1 MTNADDVRAKIPCS
15 LYKIFCITN
24 QIDCSESVEPWYGQ
38 IKQLADG
45 ADKWASGMHKAVI
58 FGMYPELEEASK
70 EFYRKY
76 KDICNEFKNNPHQ
89 DREILSDSLK
99 KCSFKI
105 GEQYGLN
112 KNRYLFNEMSEE
124 QTKRVMQ
131 RKDIEIKNMYNESAE
146 AMIDPLHIVM
156 QGLCEKLTP
165 EDCNGLSSNFHFVE
179 AFFECEK
186 ENNLERMAIGQE
198 NFPESYSI
206 YKQIKKSLEIAGIKD
221 CYQII
226 DYKNY
231 KQFAQ
236 TLGNFKYK
244 GKDYNLLDVVRP
256 ITQKRDVF
264 GNIKEIR
271 SNTFSPSLSLSLS
284 LSRKHVLGD

>member
-1 MTNADDVRAKIPCS
+1 MPCP
-15 LYKIFCITN
+15 LHTIFCIIN
-24 QIDCSESVEPWYGQ
+24 QIQTDCVDPWYGQ
-38 IKQLADG
+38 IKNLADG

-58 FGMYPELEEASK
+58 FGMYPELEDASK
-70 EFYRKY
+70 EWFHKY
-76 KDICNEFKNNPHQ
+76 DDLYNEFKNNPHN
-89 DREILSDSLK
+89 DKDNLTDSLK
-99 KCSFKI
+99 KLSLQI

-112 KNRYLFNEMSEE
+112 ENKYLFNEMTEE

-131 RKDIEIKNMYNESAE
+131 RKDIEIKNMCNESAE

-156 QGLCEKLTP
+156 QGLCEKLTS
-165 EDCNGLSSNFHFVE
+165 EDCNGLSSNFHLVE

-221 CYQII
+221 CYQVI
-226 DYKNY
+226 DNKNY

-236 TLGNFKYK
+236 TLESFKYK

-264 GNIKEIR
+264 GNIEEIR
-271 SNTFSPSLSLSLS
+271 SNTFSPSLS
-284 LSRKHVLGD
+284 RKHVLGD

>member
-1 MTNADDVRAKIPCS
+1 MRKIDDVRAKMPCP
-15 LYKIFCITN
+15 LHTIFCIIN
-24 QIDCSESVEPWYGQ
+24 QIHTDCVEPWYGQ

-58 FGMYPELEEASK
+58 FGMYPELEEPSK

-76 KDICNEFKNNPHQ
+76 KDIYNEFENNPHQ

-131 RKDIEIKNMYNESAE
+131 RKDIEIKKMCKKRAE

-165 EDCNGLSSNFHFVE
+165 EDCNGLSSNFDIVE
-179 AFFECEK
+179 VFFECEK
-186 ENNLERMAIGQE
+186 ENDLKRMAIGKE
-198 NFPESYSI
+198 EFPESYSI

-221 CYQII
+221 CNQVI
-226 DYKNY
+226 DNKNY

-236 TLGNFKYK
+236 TLESFKYK

-264 GNIKEIR
+264 GRITEER
-271 SNTFSPSLSLSLS
+271 VNTFSLSHSNK
-284 LSRKHVLGD
+284 RV

>member
-1 MTNADDVRAKIPCS
+1 MPNVDEIRAKMPCP
-15 LYKIFCITN
+15 LHTMFCIIN
-24 QIDCSESVEPWYGQ
+24 QIQTDCVEPWYGQ

-58 FGMYPELEEASK
+58 FGMYPELEQASK

-76 KDICNEFKNNPHQ
+76 KDIYNEFKNNPHN
-89 DREILSDSLK
+89 DRENLSDSLK
-99 KCSFKI
+99 KLSFQI

-112 KNRYLFNEMSEE
+112 ENRYLFNEMSEE

-131 RKDIEIKNMYNESAE
+131 RKDIEIKNMCNESAE

-165 EDCNGLSSNFHFVE
+165 EDCDELMNDFYIAAA
-179 AFFECEK
+179 AFKCAK
-186 ENNLERMAIGQE
+186 ANDHERME
-198 NFPESYSI
+198 LCKKSFPDAYSI
-206 YKQIKKSLEIAGIKD
+206 YEQVKKSLEVAKIKD

-226 DYKNY
+226 DHKNY

-244 GKDYNLLDVVRP
+244 GKEYNLLDVVRP
-256 ITQKRDVF
+256 ITQKRDAF
-264 GNIKEIR
+264 GRITEVR
-271 SNTFSPSLSLSLS
+271 VNTFSPLQPNK
-284 LSRKHVLGD
+284 RVLGG